1 MFFRGVFSFMRA
13 CLSSEDYL
21 FSDPRNRPIR
31 FQVVFAALL
40 SIKPTSTEP
49 ERAFSIMGYF
59 CTKIR
64 NRLSDEALDA
74 MVFMR
79 QYLKNQREK
88 KRSSQNSHL

>member
-1 MFFRGVFSFMRA
+1 MTRLNKKERKQNFHFRWK
-13 CLSSEDYL
+13 
-21 FSDPRNRPIR
+21 IR

-88 KRSSQNSHL
+88 NSQNSQTSKNNET

>member
-1 MFFRGVFSFMRA
+1 MQCFEA
-13 CLSSEDYL
+13 N
-21 FSDPRNRPIR
+21 PRNRPIR
-31 FQVVFAALL
+31 FQVLFAALL

-79 QYLKNQREK
+79 QYLKNQRKLHKNHEK
-88 KRSSQNSHL
+88 TL

>member
-1 MFFRGVFSFMRA
+1 MQCFEA
-13 CLSSEDYL
+13 N
-21 FSDPRNRPIR
+21 PRNRPIR
-31 FQVVFAALL
+31 FQVLFAALL

-79 QYLKNQREK
+79 QYLKNQRKEK
-88 KRSSQNSHL
+88 MRSSQNSQNSQNSET